1 MRANSSELT
10 CLVLSLPFIKEQG
23 MFILGRLP
31 NAFNFELAYYT
42 MCLIGMALYVPIFPQ
57 LYLYMFGQ
65 RKKYLSKLK
74 ASKAFKEFK
83 MKKTA

>member
-1 MRANSSELT
+1 
-10 CLVLSLPFIKEQG
+10 
-23 MFILGRLP
+23 
-31 NAFNFELAYYT
+31 